1 MEVEIKRKNTI
12 LFFNYTRIFCRS
24 CNYKQDYL
32 FIFMALSNK
41 FMNFPHNYK
50 LNVFIAVELKMDISE
65 IGP

>member
-1 MEVEIKRKNTI
+1 MEVEIKRKKYD
-12 LFFNYTRIFCRS
+12 FIFCRS

-32 FIFMALSNK
+32 FIFMGLSKK

-50 LNVFIAVELKMDISE
+50 YNVFIAVELEMDITE